1 MTTQLPELNVVEQK
15 EVIFYEDTL
24 TAVRASDGVIY
35 VPVRPIC
42 EMLGVDWSAQR
53 KRIAR
58 DPVLGPALQGMVVT
72 TTPGGAQLTSCL
84 PLDLISGFLFGMNAS
99 RVRPELSERL
109 IRYQREC
116 YKVLAE
122 AFQEGRLTG
131 EGDLESVLQSNSP
144 AAQAYQMLVAMTRLA
159 RNQLLLETRLD
170 EQSQRLDVIGT
181 RLEQLEN
188 NLGSSNRTVSEA
200 QASEISQAVKA
211 VANELG
217 KRSGRN
223 EYGGVYGELYRRFG
237 ITSYK
242 QLPAGRFQE
251 ALTFLNTW
259 YQGLID
265 TTMPF

>member
-1 MTTQLPELNVVEQK
+1 MTTQPPSLSVVEQK
-15 EVIFYEDTL
+15 EVLFYEDTL
-24 TAVRASDGVIY
+24 TAVRASNGIIY

-42 EMLGVDWSAQR
+42 DLLGVDWPAQR

-72 TTPGGAQLTSCL
+72 TTPGGAQVTSCL

-131 EGDLESVLQSNSP
+131 EGDLESLLQRGSP
-144 AAQAYQMLVAMTRLA
+144 AAQAYQMLIAMTRLA
-159 RNQLLLETRLD
+159 RNQLLLESRLE
-170 EQSQRLDVIGT
+170 EQSQRLDTIGA
-181 RLEQLEN
+181 RLEQIESV
-188 NLGSSNRTVSEA
+188 LGGSNRTVSEA

-251 ALTFLNTW
+251 ALGFLNNW
-259 YQGLID
+259 YQGLVD
-265 TTMPF
+265 SATLF